1 MSPPTFRPVC
11 LVTQGEYDYSAAVE
25 VFADGTVETFRGSYV
40 TRGTSRRPLTEE
52 EQQTLRAALD
62 AVDWDAAL
70 PDVGGS
76 LTHRLTLD
84 PPGGPTLVWRDA
96 LPDERADLAT
106 LVAVLRA
113 L

>member
-1 MSPPTFRPVC
+1 MPPSKLQAVR
-11 LVTQGEYDYSAAVE
+11 LVTQGEYDYSASVE

-40 TRGTSRRPLTEE
+40 TRGTRRRPLTEE
-52 EQQTLRAALD
+52 EQQALRDALD
-62 AVDWDAAL
+62 AVNWDAAL

-84 PPGGPTLVWRDA
+84 PPDGPTLVWRDV
-96 LPDERADLAT
+96 LPADRADLAA
-106 LVAVLRA
+106 LVALLNA